1 MNEEDAREPK
11 ESKHPLRYPWWE
23 PYLYTGAVIIVIGIS
38 CFAFSFIARAVSY
51 FEPIM
56 FGVATALVFVSV
68 LRRKTSNPRV
78 IGKVLMTMFFMIA
91 SIAYVS
97 NAERVIGLAFAA
109 MALVW
114 FCLSVHAG
122 ITKRLQREERLAKL
136 DRAVNSLDRAMR
148 KVNGNEN

>member
-1 MNEEDAREPK
+1 MTEEDARK
-11 ESKHPLRYPWWE
+11 RNESKHPLRYLWWE
-23 PYLYTGAVIIVIGIS
+23 PYLYTSTVIFVIGIS
-38 CFAFSFIARAVSY
+38 CFAFNFIASAVSY

-56 FGVATALVFVSV
+56 FGVVTALAFVSV
-68 LRRKTSNPRV
+68 LRRKMSNPRV
-78 IGKVLMTMFFMIA
+78 IGKVLMTMFLMIA
-91 SIAYVS
+91 SIAYVFS
-97 NAERVIGLAFAA
+97 AERVIGLAFAA

-122 ITKRLQREERLAKL
+122 ITKRLQRQERLAKL